1 MICILNT
8 VSLTIVQILG
18 FQANAQKG
26 ETVFI
31 HGSSGG
37 VGLGLKTKKINVNQ
51 QPANL
56 AACQLASA
64 KGLQVFG
71 TASTERGA
79 QVAKANGAKAV
90 YNHSERGYVKKV
102 HNEHPHGNIC
112 FTQELI

>member
-1 MICILNT
+1 M
-8 VSLTIVQILG
+8 
-18 FQANAQKG
+18 
-26 ETVFI
+26 
-31 HGSSGG
+31 
-37 VGLGLKTKKINVNQ
+37 
-51 QPANL
+51 
-56 AACQLASA
+56 
-64 KGLQVFG
+64 FG